1 MNELKETIQKILELA
16 GLEESSVEA
25 DQENRR
31 VSIFIYGMNL
41 EDFLPKLIWD
51 AEHLINLIARRK
63 GLENFIV
70 DINNYRK
77 ERERLIV
84 ELAKAAARKAM
95 LNKQQVDL
103 PAMNAFERRLVHVEL
118 ASRPDVKT
126 ESAGDGKDRHV
137 IVKPL

>member
-1 MNELKETIQKILELA
+1 MEELKATIKKILELA
-16 GLEESSVEA
+16 GLSESSVEI
-25 DQENRR
+25 DQENKR
-31 VSIFIYGMNL
+31 VSIFIYEMDL
-41 EDFLPKLIWD
+41 EGLMPRLIWD
-51 AEHLINLIARRK
+51 AEHLVNLIARRK

-70 DINNYRK
+70 DVNNYRK

-95 LNKQQVDL
+95 LKKEQIDL